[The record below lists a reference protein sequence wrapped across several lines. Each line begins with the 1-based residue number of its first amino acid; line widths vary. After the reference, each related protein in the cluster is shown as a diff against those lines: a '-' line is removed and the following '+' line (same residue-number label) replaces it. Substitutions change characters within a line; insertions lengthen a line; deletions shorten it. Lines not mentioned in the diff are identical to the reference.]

1 MTHGLSTSSFDH
13 EHRGCDVLYGRGRI
27 ADLGAYLDDAGVE
40 RALVVCGSNVGAN
53 DDLMNP
59 IREGLGDRFASVFD
73 GTTPEKRVDEAYDVI
88 ERMDATDADAV
99 VGVGGGSSLD
109 VARQASVLA
118 ADGRELGELRD
129 AAAADGQV
137 EQPTDVEPAFPV
149 VVVPTTFAGAD
160 LSTGGTLVVTSAE
173 ESPTSQP
180 VLISGNATPIADVV
194 DPALF
199 ETTPRGALAGSA
211 MNGFNKGIETPYAS
225 DAAAVS
231 DATAIHGL
239 RYLTD
244 ALPHVA
250 GDGAHE
256 DDRGGD
262 ESDPAA
268 MDRAALGALLVQFDR
283 KVSVIH
289 AFGHGFSRRY
299 DVQQG
304 DVHAVLA
311 PAVLRYVFDAVDA
324 NREAHAA
331 GLGVDTDG
339 KDDGEVADAV
349 VEAVTAVRDSLGRP
363 TRARDLP
370 ETREA
375 DIPDIAAFVLE
386 DPMLDRA
393 PDGLDPTAEAIEAV
407 LRDAW

>member
-1 MTHGLSTSSFDH
+1 MTHELTTSAFDH
-13 EHRGCDVLYGRGRI
+13 EYRGCDVLYGRGRI
-27 ADLGAYLDDAGVE
+27 ADLGSYLDEAGVG

-53 DDLMNP
+53 DDLMGP
-59 IREGLGDRFASVFD
+59 VREGLGDRFAGVFD
-73 GTTPEKRVDEAYDVI
+73 GTTPAKRVDEAYEVI
-88 ERMDATDADAV
+88 ERIDETGADAV

-109 VARQASVLA
+109 IARQASVLA
-118 ADGRELGELRD
+118 ADGRGLAELR
-129 AAAADGQV
+129 AAAEADGRV
-137 EQPTDVEPAFPV
+137 EQPTDVDPAFPV

-160 LSTGGTLVVTSAE
+160 LSTGGTLVVSSAE
-173 ESPTSQP
+173 ESPTTQP
-180 VLISGNATPIADVV
+180 VLISGNATPVADVV

-225 DAAAVS
+225 DASAVS

-244 ALPHVA
+244 ALPRVA
-250 GDGAHE
+250 GDGSH
-256 DDRGGD
+256 GGD
-262 ESDPAA
+262 GSVEVADSAA
-268 MDRAALGALLVQFDR
+268 MDRAALGAVLVQFDR
-283 KVSVIH
+283 KTSVIH

-311 PAVLRYVFDAVDA
+311 PAVLRYVLDSVDA
-324 NREAHAA
+324 NRYAHAA
-331 GLGVDTDG
+331 GLGVDTEGKSDDAIADG
-339 KDDGEVADAV
+339 V

-370 ETREA
+370 ETRET

-386 DPMLDRA
+386 DPMMDRA
-393 PDGLDPTAEAIEAV
+393 PGGLNPTAEAIEDV
-407 LRDAW
+407 LREAW

>member
-1 MTHGLSTSSFDH
+1 MSRELSTSPFDH

-27 ADLGAYLDDAGVE
+27 ADLGDHLGDVGVD

-53 DDLMNP
+53 DDLMGP
-59 IREGLGDRFASVFD
+59 IRDGLGDRFAGVFD
-73 GTTPEKRVDEAYDVI
+73 GTTPQKRVDEAYDVI
-88 ERMDATDADAV
+88 ERMEETDADAV

-118 ADGRELGELRD
+118 ADGRDLAALRD
-129 AAAADGQV
+129 AAAADGRV
-137 EQPTDVEPAFPV
+137 ERPTGVEPAFPV

-160 LSTGGTLVVTSAE
+160 LSTGGTLVVSSAE

-180 VLISGNATPIADVV
+180 VLISGDATPTADVV

-244 ALPHVA
+244 SLPQVA
-250 GDGAHE
+250 GDGSRE
-256 DDRGGD
+256 DDRAGG
-262 ESDPAA
+262 EPDPAA

-311 PAVLRYVFDAVDA
+311 PAVLRYVLDSVDA
-324 NREAHAA
+324 NRDAHAA

-339 KDDGEVADAV
+339 KDDGAVADAV
-349 VEAVTAVRDSLGRP
+349 VETVTAVRDSLGRP

-370 ETREA
+370 ETRES
-375 DIPDIAAFVLE
+375 DIPDIAEFVLE
-386 DPMLDRA
+386 DPMMERA
-393 PDGLDPTAEAIEAV
+393 PDGLDPTVEAIEDV
-407 LRDAW
+407 LREAW